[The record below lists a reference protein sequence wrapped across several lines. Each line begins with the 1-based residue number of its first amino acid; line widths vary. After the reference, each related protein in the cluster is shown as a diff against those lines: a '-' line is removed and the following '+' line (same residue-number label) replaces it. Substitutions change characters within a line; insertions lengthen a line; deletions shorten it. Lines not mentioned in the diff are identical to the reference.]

1 MSQNDIISPVATVDT
16 SECAIITPWFVE
28 NTEYPPVPAT
38 YMPLVNGEEAF
49 RSVHEAIANAK
60 KQSTS
65 SAGDFSLPCILFAMA
80 RLRVL
85 ANCSSA

>member
-16 SECAIITPWFVE
+16 SQCAIITPWFVE
-28 NTEYPPVPAT
+28 NTEYPPVQAT

-49 RSVHEAIANAK
+49 RAVHEAIANAK
-60 KQSTS
+60 KRSTS
-65 SAGDFSLPCILFAMA
+65 SAGDSSPPCILFVMVK
-80 RLRVL
+80 RPVL